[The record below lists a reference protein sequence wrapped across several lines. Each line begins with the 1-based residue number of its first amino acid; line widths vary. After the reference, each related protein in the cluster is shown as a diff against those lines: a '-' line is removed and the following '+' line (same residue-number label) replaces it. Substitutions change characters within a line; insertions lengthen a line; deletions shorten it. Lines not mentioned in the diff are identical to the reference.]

1 METMKKLVL
10 DPAELRVEAFPVGPA
25 RAAEGTVAAHAL
37 TIRFGCP
44 ETNFR
49 SCPNPSLCNV
59 GC

>member
-1 METMKKLVL
+1 METRKKLVL
-10 DPAELRVEAFPVGPA
+10 DPAELRVEGFAVGPA

-49 SCPNPSLCNV
+49 SCPNPSLCNL
-59 GC
+59 C